1 MDAFCVPVDPSPK
14 IVESLNRFSFTAD
27 EPKTFEV
34 ITVANTKIL
43 LEALDGVMLTD
54 KPETSAKVVLVV
66 LAMSFFVA

>member
-1 MDAFCVPVDPSPK
+1 MDAFCVPVDPSPR
-14 IVESLNRFSFTAD
+14 IVESLSRFSFTDD

-34 ITVANTKIL
+34 IKVANTKIL
-43 LEALDGVMLTD
+43 LDALDGVMLTD